1 MRSPLEELS
10 MADNNKNTKNTE
22 KSAPAKKSLPSPFD
36 KFINDQLRREEAVR
50 KNQEKFVNHGETP
63 QQKYNKLYREN
74 PSNRTVWSKK

>member
-1 MRSPLEELS
+1 

-22 KSAPAKKSLPSPFD
+22 KAAPAKKSLPSPFD